1 MDIVVSDTN
10 IFLDLMSVGI
20 LSEAFRLPI
29 RFHTVDY
36 VVEEIKNDEQIGQI
50 MRLVDTNLLTVK
62 EFDEEEISE
71 ILSMYLKCS
80 SNLSVEDCSVWYYS
94 KKNNYRL
101 LTGDKALRSCATNDG
116 VMVSGILYIT
126 DLLVEEGIIDKR
138 NMASRLRLLCE
149 KNKRLPRKLI
159 EERINKYEG

>member
-36 VVEEIKNDEQIGQI
+36 VVEEINGEGQIGQI
-50 MRLVDTNLLTVK
+50 KRLVEAHLLTVK
-62 EFDEEEISE
+62 EFDEEETSE
-71 ILSMYLKCS
+71 ILSMYWGCS

-101 LTGDKALRSCATNDG
+101 LTGDKALRNCATNDG
-116 VMVSGILYIT
+116 VMVSGVLYIT

-138 NMASRLRLLCE
+138 NMASTLRLLCK

-159 EERINKYEG
+159 EERINKYEE